1 MIMHFSKLV
10 LKKEIIIIEMNQLF
24 CNRVK
29 ALKYAVE
36 DVLLLCNGDISKW
49 SNSFARCV
57 KIRNYRINSFRRE
70 LLEAVI
76 AENVMNPKRLR
87 RPGFYAPI

>member
-10 LKKEIIIIEMNQLF
+10 FKKEIIIIEMNQLF

-36 DVLLLCNGDISKW
+36 DVLLLCNGGISKCLYTRKKYRVGFCYCVTEIYLNDMSW
-49 SNSFARCV
+49 IDIHERSFV
-57 KIRNYRINSFRRE
+57 T
-70 LLEAVI
+70 V
-76 AENVMNPKRLR
+76 
-87 RPGFYAPI
+87 

>member
-36 DVLLLCNGDISKW
+36 DVLLLCNGDVSK
-49 SNSFARCV
+49 C
-57 KIRNYRINSFRRE
+57 
-70 LLEAVI
+70 
-76 AENVMNPKRLR
+76 
-87 RPGFYAPI
+87 